1 MLLAGRICIVIE
13 LGPIETLT
21 PERIMAAFVTEA
33 ERLTTQLSS
42 GALVLYPGDAVDLVL
57 RIQLLTVPTTGET
70 DPAA

>member
-1 MLLAGRICIVIE
+1 VLLAGRICIVIE